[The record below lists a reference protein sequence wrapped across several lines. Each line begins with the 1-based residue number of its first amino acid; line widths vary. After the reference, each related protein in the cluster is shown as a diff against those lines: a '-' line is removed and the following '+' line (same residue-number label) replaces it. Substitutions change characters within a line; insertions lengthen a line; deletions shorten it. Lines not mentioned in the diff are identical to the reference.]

1 MGDIINIPNF
11 EDVSLFSNY
20 QPPAADYLCEIPD
33 IPQVQ
38 HKEGKMSQ
46 IAVKLK
52 ITAAKDQVNFAKEE
66 GSTFTD
72 FIPFGVN
79 PITSSRV
86 VSNTSPS
93 GCAFLNFSKSS
104 FRVFIPSA
112 VTSSVLGSSSI
123 SQSKTSALVIRSL
136 FGGLIGSLGVAENC
150 INGLNKLN
158 PPVRDLNHYKK
169 ALISLRQQA
178 ALFLVSLD
186 LWLNSN
192 VK

>member
-66 GSTFTD
+66 GNTFTD

-79 PITSSRV
+79 PKTGKDASFRFKNLLVAAGIIDKDDKTSEIARGQVNLGVLKDAKVMVRV
-86 VSNTSPS
+86 THYMYSDPS
-93 GCAFLNFSKSS
+93 GTKPPAEKYN
-104 FRVFIPSA
+104 VEY
-112 VTSSVLGSSSI
+112 
-123 SQSKTSALVIRSL
+123 
-136 FGGLIGSLGVAENC
+136 LIGG
-150 INGLNKLN
+150 
-158 PPVRDLNHYKK
+158 
-169 ALISLRQQA
+169 
-178 ALFLVSLD
+178 
-186 LWLNSN
+186 
-192 VK
+192 